1 MDVLSQKNYLK
12 IEKIQYKAL
21 KIIYNNNESNDELL
35 THSNEVLI
43 HQKLLRALSTK
54 MCRSSADIN
63 PDFRKPYFV
72 IKEMLHNLRNGCVLI
87 LP

>member
-1 MDVLSQKNYLK
+1 MFCRKKNYLK
-12 IEKIQYKAL
+12 IEKTQYKAL
-21 KIIYNNNESNDELL
+21 KIIYNNNESYDELL
-35 THSNEVLI
+35 RHSNEVLI

-54 MCRSSADIN
+54 TCRSSADIN
-63 PDFRKPYFV
+63 PDFKKLYFV